1 MPVLTRAGYCFKP
14 YSHQAHDVDVVLEK
28 TIVGQRFAPYHEKS
42 MADVL
47 AFEGPSGQT
56 VQVVI
61 GRRSSAE
68 MIWGFYCSE

>member
-1 MPVLTRAGYCFKP
+1 M
-14 YSHQAHDVDVVLEK
+14 DVVLEK